1 MNETKKEKVVCID
14 IISDILLQHGLV
26 TTRKW
31 LIDFIARMRSNSM
44 TTIMI
49 MNSQM
54 HSKEDLESILG
65 LFDGQIDVWEQGL
78 REIARKQLKVK
89 RMYRHVY
96 DDQSIP
102 LEKSEL
108 Y

>member
-1 MNETKKEKVVCID
+1 
-14 IISDILLQHGLV
+14 
-26 TTRKW
+26 
-31 LIDFIARMRSNSM
+31 
-44 TTIMI
+44 